1 MKRAQ
6 GKGTGGRMI
15 RCVLSALK
23 AKGTWLLDVGMLLH
37 VYYIGSC
44 GVHLEMNINNSRA
57 LKFYLKLG
65 FVTLDFAYDNTAD
78 DVLILG
84 RTL

>member
-1 MKRAQ
+1 MFRQ
-6 GKGTGGRMI
+6 TTCHFLI
-15 RCVLSALK
+15 PVI
-23 AKGTWLLDVGMLLH
+23 LLCL
-37 VYYIGSC
+37 GSC
-44 GVHLEMNINNSRA
+44 GVHLEMSIHNSRA

-65 FVTLDFAYDNTAD
+65 FVTLDFAYDNVPD

>member
-1 MKRAQ
+1 MFCLPSK
-6 GKGTGGRMI
+6 
-15 RCVLSALK
+15 LK
-23 AKGTWLLDVGMLLH
+23 VHFIDKEVLLH
-37 VYYIGSC
+37 MCVFLGSC
-44 GVHLEMNINNSRA
+44 GVHLEMSVNNSRA

-65 FVTLDFAYDNTAD
+65 FVTLDFACDSTAD

>member
-23 AKGTWLLDVGMLLH
+23 AKGTRFVDVGVLLQI
-37 VYYIGSC
+37 V
-44 GVHLEMNINNSRA
+44 
-57 LKFYLKLG
+57 F
-65 FVTLDFAYDNTAD
+65 
-78 DVLILG
+78 
-84 RTL
+84 